1 MTTYLLH
8 DDAIRSPEMR
18 HEIAEAVMDPITFI
32 EHDGLRIVIGSWLEE
47 SLFAFR
53 DDVKDEFWNTEDLGL
68 EELIRDDSRPVSL
81 IDPEIVRRAL
91 ERVGAG
97 KVVVPASFRVLVA
110 DYLRDAGVEI
120 VVDAEAWE
128 DRRRRKTPWE
138 IEGIERAQR
147 AAEMAMSVAA
157 RLLREAEPVS
167 GDRLR
172 FEGEILTAEFIR
184 ESMTAAL
191 GAQGAEC
198 EEIIVHSGDACLRGH
213 EIGLGPILPDQT
225 CIIDCFPRERR
236 TGCHSDM
243 TRTFVPGTASD
254 EVRRLH
260 HHCREALKIAVD
272 AIKPGREDHHAR
284 VVEYFHSQGFP
295 TRDHHSGD
303 GPLLEGFPHSLGH
316 GVGLEVHE
324 KPWLGRRP
332 DALVPGDVVAIE
344 PGLYF
349 KGVGGVR
356 LEDTV
361 LVTEDGMEY
370 ITDPLPYDL
379 EP

>member
-18 HEIAEAVMDPITFI
+18 HEIAEAIMDPITFL

-47 SLFAFR
+47 SLFESR
-53 DDVKDEFWNTEDLGL
+53 EDIRDEFWNSEDLGR
-68 EELIRDDSRPVSL
+68 EDLIRDKSWPVPL
-81 IDPEIVRRAL
+81 IDSEIVRRSL
-91 ERVGAG
+91 ERIGSS
-97 KVVVPASFRVLVA
+97 KVVVPPSFGVLVA
-110 DYLRDAGVEI
+110 DYLRDAGIEV
-120 VVDAEAWE
+120 VVDAEAW
-128 DRRRRKTPWE
+128 DARRRRKAPWE

-147 AAEMAMSVAA
+147 AAETAMMVAA
-157 RLLREAEPVS
+157 RLLREAEPAS

-191 GAQGAEC
+191 STQGAEC
-198 EEIIVHSGDACLRGH
+198 EEIIIHSGDAFLGGH
-213 EIGLGPILPDQT
+213 EIGVGPILPDKT
-225 CIIDCFPRERR
+225 CIIDCFPRDRR

-243 TRTFVPGTASD
+243 TRTFVPGTASED
-254 EVRRLH
+254 VRRLH
-260 HHCREALKIAVD
+260 DHCLAALRVAQEAIQ
-272 AIKPGREDHHAR
+272 PGRDDHHAR
-284 VVEYFHSQGFP
+284 VAEYFHNQGFP
-295 TRDHHSGD
+295 TRDHYSGD

-332 DALVPGDVVAIE
+332 DALVEGDVVAIE

-349 KGVGGVR
+349 KGIGGVR

-361 LVTEDGMEY
+361 LVTEDGIEY

>member
-18 HEIAEAVMDPITFI
+18 HEIAEAIMDPITFL

-47 SLFAFR
+47 SLFESR
-53 DDVKDEFWNTEDLGL
+53 EDIRDEFWNSEDLGR
-68 EELIRDDSRPVSL
+68 EELIRDKSWPVPL
-81 IDPEIVRRAL
+81 IDSEIVRRAL
-91 ERVGAG
+91 ERIGSS
-97 KVVVPASFRVLVA
+97 KVVVPPSFGVLVA
-110 DYLRDAGVEI
+110 DYLPDAGIEV
-120 VVDAEAWE
+120 VVDAKAW
-128 DRRRRKTPWE
+128 DARRRRKAPWE

-147 AAEMAMSVAA
+147 AAETAMMVAA
-157 RLLREAEPVS
+157 RLLREAEPAS

-191 GAQGAEC
+191 STQGAEC
-198 EEIIVHSGDACLRGH
+198 EEIIIHSGDAFLGGH
-213 EIGLGPILPDQT
+213 EIGVGPILPDKT
-225 CIIDCFPRERR
+225 CIIDCFPRDRR

-243 TRTFVPGTASD
+243 TRTFVPGTASE

-260 HHCREALKIAVD
+260 DHCLAALRVAQEAIQ
-272 AIKPGREDHHAR
+272 PGRDDHHAR
-284 VVEYFHSQGFP
+284 VAEYFHNQGFP
-295 TRDHHSGD
+295 TRDHYSGD
-303 GPLLEGFPHSLGH
+303 GPFLEGFPHSLGH

-332 DALVPGDVVAIE
+332 DALVEGDVVAIE

-349 KGVGGVR
+349 KGIGGVR

-361 LVTEDGMEY
+361 LVTEDGIEY
-370 ITDPLPYDL
+370 ITD
-379 EP
+379 

>member
-18 HEIAEAVMDPITFI
+18 HEIAEAIMDPITFL

-47 SLFAFR
+47 SLFESR
-53 DDVKDEFWNTEDLGL
+53 EDIRDEFWNSEDLGR
-68 EELIRDDSRPVSL
+68 EDLIRDKSWPVPL
-81 IDPEIVRRAL
+81 IDSEIVRRSL
-91 ERVGAG
+91 ERIGSS
-97 KVVVPASFRVLVA
+97 KVVVPPSFGVLVA
-110 DYLRDAGVEI
+110 DYLRDAGIEV
-120 VVDAEAWE
+120 VVDAEAW
-128 DRRRRKTPWE
+128 DARRRRKAPWE

-147 AAEMAMSVAA
+147 AAETAMMVAA
-157 RLLREAEPVS
+157 RLLREAEPAS

-191 GAQGAEC
+191 STQGAEC
-198 EEIIVHSGDACLRGH
+198 EEIIVHSGDAFLGGH
-213 EIGLGPILPDQT
+213 EIGVGPILPDKT
-225 CIIDCFPRERR
+225 CIIDCFPRDRR

-243 TRTFVPGTASD
+243 TRTFVPGTASED
-254 EVRRLH
+254 VRRLH
-260 HHCREALKIAVD
+260 DHCLAALRVAQEAIQ
-272 AIKPGREDHHAR
+272 PGRDDHHAR
-284 VVEYFHSQGFP
+284 VAEYFHNQGFP
-295 TRDHHSGD
+295 TRDHYSGD

-332 DALVPGDVVAIE
+332 DALVEGDVVAIE

-349 KGVGGVR
+349 KGIGGVR

-361 LVTEDGMEY
+361 LVTEDGIEY

>member
-8 DDAIRSPEMR
+8 DDAGRSPEMR
-18 HEIAEAVMDPITFI
+18 HEIAEAIMDPITFV
-32 EHDGLRIVIGSWLEE
+32 EHDGLRIVVGSWLEE
-47 SLFAFR
+47 PILAAR
-53 DDVKDEFWNTEDLGL
+53 EDVTDEFWNVEDLGR
-68 EELIRDDSRPVSL
+68 EELIRDDSRPEHL
-81 IDPEIVRRAL
+81 INPELVRRAL
-91 ERVGAG
+91 DRLGAG
-97 KVVVPASFRVLVA
+97 KVVVPPSFRILVA
-110 DYLRDAGVEI
+110 DYLRDAGIEV

-128 DRRRRKTPWE
+128 GRRRRKAPWE

-147 AAEMAMSVAA
+147 AAETAMLVAA
-157 RLLREAEPVS
+157 RLLKEAEPTS

-184 ESMTAAL
+184 ESMSAAL
-191 GAQGAEC
+191 VTQGAEC
-198 EEIIVHSGDACLRGH
+198 EEIIVHSGDAFMGGH
-213 EIGLGPILPDQT
+213 EIGAGPIVANRS
-225 CIIDCFPRERR
+225 CIIDCWPRDRR

-254 EVRRLH
+254 DLRRLH
-260 HHCREALKIAVD
+260 GHCLEALQVARD
-272 AIKPGREDHHAR
+272 SLRPGRDDAHAQ
-284 VVEYFHSQGFP
+284 VVGYFHSRGFP
-295 TRDHHSGD
+295 TRDHHTGTE
-303 GPLLEGFPHSLGH
+303 PLLEGFPHSLGH

-332 DALVPGDVVAIE
+332 DALVAGDVVAVE

-361 LVTEDGMEY
+361 VMTDDGIEY
-370 ITDPLPYDL
+370 MTDPYPYDL

>member
-18 HEIAEAVMDPITFI
+18 HEIAEAIMDPITFL

-47 SLFAFR
+47 SLFESR
-53 DDVKDEFWNTEDLGL
+53 EDIRDEFWNSEDLGR
-68 EELIRDDSRPVSL
+68 EELIRDKSWPVPL
-81 IDPEIVRRAL
+81 IDSEIVRRAL
-91 ERVGAG
+91 ERIESS
-97 KVVVPASFRVLVA
+97 KVVVPPSFGVLVA
-110 DYLRDAGVEI
+110 DYLRDAGIEV
-120 VVDAEAWE
+120 VVDAEAW
-128 DRRRRKTPWE
+128 DARRRRKAPWE

-147 AAEMAMSVAA
+147 AAETAMMVAA
-157 RLLREAEPVS
+157 RLLREAEPAS

-191 GAQGAEC
+191 STQGAEC
-198 EEIIVHSGDACLRGH
+198 EEIIIHSGDAFLGGH
-213 EIGLGPILPDQT
+213 EIGVGPILPDKT
-225 CIIDCFPRERR
+225 CIIDCFPRDRR

-243 TRTFVPGTASD
+243 TRTFVPGTASED
-254 EVRRLH
+254 VRRLH
-260 HHCREALKIAVD
+260 DHCLAALRVAQEAIQ
-272 AIKPGREDHHAR
+272 PGRDDHHAR
-284 VVEYFHSQGFP
+284 VAEYFHNQGFP
-295 TRDHHSGD
+295 TRDHYSGD

-332 DALVPGDVVAIE
+332 DALVEGDVVAIE

-349 KGVGGVR
+349 KGIGGVR

-361 LVTEDGMEY
+361 LVTEDGIEY

>member
-8 DDAIRSPEMR
+8 DDAGRSPEMR
-18 HEIAEAVMDPITFI
+18 HEIAEGIMDPITFV
-32 EHDGLRIVIGSWLEE
+32 EHDGLRIVVGSWLEE
-47 SLFAFR
+47 PILATR
-53 DDVKDEFWNTEDLGL
+53 EDVTDEFWNVEDLGR
-68 EELIRDDSRPVSL
+68 EELVRDDSRPEHL
-81 IDPEIVRRAL
+81 INPELVRRAL
-91 ERVGAG
+91 DRLGAG
-97 KVVVPASFRVLVA
+97 KVVVPPSFRILVA
-110 DYLRDAGVEI
+110 DYLRDAGVEV

-128 DRRRRKTPWE
+128 GRRRRKAPWE

-147 AAEMAMSVAA
+147 AAETAMLVAA
-157 RLLREAEPVS
+157 HLLKEAEPAS
-167 GDRLR
+167 GERLR

-191 GAQGAEC
+191 GTQGAEC
-198 EEIIVHSGDACLRGH
+198 EEIIVHSGDAFQGGH
-213 EIGLGPILPDQT
+213 KIGRGPILPDRT
-225 CIIDCFPRERR
+225 CIIDCFPRDRR

-243 TRTFVPGTASD
+243 TRTFVPGTASED
-254 EVRRLH
+254 VRRLH
-260 HHCREALKIAVD
+260 GHCREALLIAQD
-272 AIKPGREDHHAR
+272 AIKPGRDDAHAR
-284 VVEYFHSQGFP
+284 VAEYFHSQGFP
-295 TRDHHSGD
+295 TRDHYTGD
-303 GPLLEGFPHSLGH
+303 GPMLEGFPHSLGH

-332 DALVPGDVVAIE
+332 DALVEGDVVAIE

-361 LVTEDGMEY
+361 LVTDDGIEH
-370 ITDPLPYDL
+370 ITDPYPYDL

>member
-18 HEIAEAVMDPITFI
+18 HEIAEAIMDPITFL

-47 SLFAFR
+47 SLFESR
-53 DDVKDEFWNTEDLGL
+53 EDIRDEFWNSEDLGR
-68 EELIRDDSRPVSL
+68 EELIRDKSWPVPL
-81 IDPEIVRRAL
+81 IDSEIVRRSL
-91 ERVGAG
+91 ERIGSS
-97 KVVVPASFRVLVA
+97 KVVVPPSFGVLVA
-110 DYLRDAGVEI
+110 DYLRDAGIEV
-120 VVDAEAWE
+120 VVDAEAW
-128 DRRRRKTPWE
+128 DARRRRKAPWE

-147 AAEMAMSVAA
+147 AAETAMMVAA
-157 RLLREAEPVS
+157 RLLREAEPAS

-191 GAQGAEC
+191 STQGAEC
-198 EEIIVHSGDACLRGH
+198 EEIIVHSGDAFLGGH
-213 EIGLGPILPDQT
+213 EIGVGPILPDKT
-225 CIIDCFPRERR
+225 CIIDCFPRDRR

-243 TRTFVPGTASD
+243 TRTFVPGTASED
-254 EVRRLH
+254 VRRLH
-260 HHCREALKIAVD
+260 DHCLAALRVAQEAIQ
-272 AIKPGREDHHAR
+272 PGRDDHHAR
-284 VVEYFHSQGFP
+284 VAEYFHNQGFP
-295 TRDHHSGD
+295 TRDHYSGD

-332 DALVPGDVVAIE
+332 DALVEGDVVAIE

-349 KGVGGVR
+349 KGIGGVR

-361 LVTEDGMEY
+361 LVTEDGIEY